1 MEPRRNPYAPGAG
14 QRPPE
19 LAGRAEE
26 LELFDV
32 AVDRLSAGRAARGL
46 VLSGLRG
53 VGKTVLLNE
62 LRSQAIASGWATGKL
77 EARPDLALRR
87 PLATALF
94 TATRELSA
102 KRRAGDRVRGFWSIL
117 KAFSLTADPD
127 GSWTLGVDVESARG
141 RADSGDLEIDLVEL
155 FTDAA
160 ALAAEHDTGLALFLD
175 ELQDAPGRDLSALCA
190 AVHEV
195 SQARSPL
202 LVVGAGLPH
211 LPAVLTG
218 AKSYAERLFTY
229 REVGRLTPEAAASAL
244 TVPAAREGVRFTDAG
259 LAALLGAADGYPY
272 FLQAYGAA
280 AWDAAP
286 LDPIDVDDVVAGRRE
301 ADAELATGFFGS
313 RWERA
318 TNAERAYLHA
328 MADLL
333 DGRDG
338 AVLTAA
344 LAAHLGKRPA
354 GLSPARDALLRKG
367 LVYSPQRGV
376 VAFTVPH
383 FARFARER
391 LTDDD

>member
-1 MEPRRNPYAPGAG
+1 VEPRRNPYAPGAG

-19 LAGRAEE
+19 LAGREVE

-32 AVDRLSAGRAARGL
+32 AVDRVGAGRPGRGL

-62 LRSQAIASGWATGKL
+62 LRSRAIASGWATGKL

-102 KRRAGDRVRGFWSIL
+102 RRRAADRVRRFWEVL
-117 KAFSLTADPD
+117 KAFSLTAGPD
-127 GSWTLGVDVESARG
+127 GGWTLGIDVEAARG

-155 FTDAA
+155 FADAA
-160 ALAAEHDTGLALFLD
+160 DLAAEHETGLALFLD
-175 ELQDAPGRDLSALCA
+175 ELQDAPAGDLSALCA

-195 SQARSPL
+195 SQARGPL

-211 LPAVLTG
+211 LPAVLTA
-218 AKSYAERLFTY
+218 AKSYAERLFSY
-229 REVGRLTPEAAASAL
+229 REVGRLDPAAAASAL
-244 TVPAAREGVRFTDAG
+244 TVPAAREGVRFTDGG
-259 LAALLGAADGYPY
+259 LHALLAAADGYPY

-286 LDPIDVDDVVAGRRE
+286 MEPIDVDDVAAGRRD

-318 TNAERAYLHA
+318 TRAERSYLQV

-333 DGRDG
+333 EGVDGVVATS
-338 AVLTAA
+338 AVAGR
-344 LAAHLGKRPA
+344 LGRRQA
-354 GLSPARDALLRKG
+354 SLSPARDGLLRKG
-367 LVYSPQRGV
+367 LVYSPQRGQ

-383 FARFARER
+383 FARFAQSQ
-391 LTDDD
+391 LADD

>member
-19 LAGRAEE
+19 LAGREAE
-26 LELFDV
+26 LEAFDV
-32 AVDRLSAGRAARGL
+32 VVDRLSAGRPGRGL
-46 VLSGLRG
+46 MLSGLRG

-77 EARPDLALRR
+77 EARLEQGLRR

-94 TATRELSA
+94 TATRELSVR
-102 KRRAGDRVRGFWSIL
+102 RRAADRVRGFWSVL
-117 KAFSLTADPD
+117 KAFTLTAGAD
-127 GSWTLGVDVESARG
+127 GGWALGLDVDAARG

-160 ALAAEHDTGLALFLD
+160 ELAADHDTGIALFLD
-175 ELQDAPGRDLSALCA
+175 ELQDAPAADLSAVCA

-195 SQARSPL
+195 SQTSRPL

-211 LPAVLTG
+211 LPAVLTA

-229 REVGRLTPEAAASAL
+229 RSIDRLDPRAAALAV
-244 TVPAAREGVRFTDAG
+244 TAPAAREGVRYTDDG
-259 LAALLGAADGYPY
+259 LARLLGAADGYPY

-286 LDPIDVDDVVAGRRE
+286 TDPIDVDDVQAGLRE

-318 TNAERAYLHA
+318 TKAERGYLLA
-328 MADLL
+328 MAGLL
-333 DGRDG
+333 GGGDG
-338 AVLTAA
+338 AVPTAA
-344 LAAHLGKRPA
+344 VAASLGRRPPS
-354 GLSPARDALLRKG
+354 LSPVRDTLRRKG
-367 LVYSPQRGV
+367 LIYSEQRGT

-383 FARFARER
+383 FARFARTRAEE
-391 LTDDD
+391 